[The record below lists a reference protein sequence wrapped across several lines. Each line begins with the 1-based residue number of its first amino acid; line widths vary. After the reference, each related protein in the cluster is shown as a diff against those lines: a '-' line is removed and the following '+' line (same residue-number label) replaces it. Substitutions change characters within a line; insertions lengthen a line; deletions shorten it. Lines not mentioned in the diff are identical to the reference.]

1 MIPINLQLVHCESV
15 TASASGLALGSG
27 QLDSWTPGGS

>member
-1 MIPINLQLVHCESV
+1 MISINLQLVHRETV
-15 TASASGLALGSG
+15 TAIASGLALGSG